1 MTTGGGRM
9 PDLLLRNGLIVDG
22 TGSHAV
28 GGDVAISG
36 DRIVHVGPDGP
47 RAREVVDVT
56 GAVIAPGFIDM
67 HSHAD
72 FTLPAYPG
80 ATNSLTQGV
89 TTEVVGNCGWSPAP
103 LATDGRAHAYRDL
116 AVGIGR
122 DLDWEWTGY
131 GSYLA
136 ALQHA
141 RPAVNCVPLVGH
153 HAVRTATMGAEAR
166 PPSAGELDRMRVLVR
181 DAMLEGAFGLS
192 TGLVYPPGAYAATD
206 ELVELAREIRPFGGL
221 YASHVR
227 NESAD
232 VVAAVEEAL
241 DIAEKAGVSVQVSH
255 LKSAGVAN
263 HGLVLVAIERIV
275 EARRRGIDAHF
286 DAYPYEAASTFLSQ
300 VLPPWVLDGGVEA
313 MASRIA
319 TVEQRSGILEEIA
332 RGSDGWTSL
341 VTAAG
346 GWEKLTIISVGSPSL
361 GMRSVGPSR
370 RWPST
375 GASRPTRWRSRSS
388 TWIEAGP

>member
-1 MTTGGGRM
+1 M
-9 PDLLLRNGLIVDG
+9 
-22 TGSHAV
+22 
-28 GGDVAISG
+28 
-36 DRIVHVGPDGP
+36 
-47 RAREVVDVT
+47 T

-192 TGLVYPPGAYAATD
+192 TGLVYPPGAYVATD
-206 ELVELAREIRPFGGL
+206 ELVELHGDMGVGL
-221 YASHVR
+221 SRAMSRTRVPTSSPRSRRH
-227 NESAD
+227 ST
-232 VVAAVEEAL
+232 L
-241 DIAEKAGVSVQVSH
+241 P
-255 LKSAGVAN
+255 
-263 HGLVLVAIERIV
+263 
-275 EARRRGIDAHF
+275 RRR
-286 DAYPYEAASTFLSQ
+286 
-300 VLPPWVLDGGVEA
+300 V
-313 MASRIA
+313 
-319 TVEQRSGILEEIA
+319 
-332 RGSDGWTSL
+332 
-341 VTAAG
+341 
-346 GWEKLTIISVGSPSL
+346 SPS
-361 GMRSVGPSR
+361 RCR
-370 RWPST
+370 T
-375 GASRPTRWRSRSS
+375 
-388 TWIEAGP
+388 